1 MNGNVSFF
9 KIFTRTGD
17 KLLENC
23 DFIIGHG
30 TSFLKLSVAQIKLMI
45 FENYIKLGMILLYVS
60 IVNNDYLK
68 VFI

>member
-1 MNGNVSFF
+1 MNGNLSFF

-30 TSFLKLSVAQIKLMI
+30 TSFLKLSVAQIKLHDI
-45 FENYIKLGMILLYVS
+45 RKLYKAR
-60 IVNNDYLK
+60 NDSL
-68 VFI
+68 ICIDCQ

>member
-1 MNGNVSFF
+1 MKGNVSFF

-30 TSFLKLSVAQIKLMI
+30 ISFLKLSVAQIKLLDIRKLYKARNDSLISIMI
-45 FENYIKLGMILLYVS
+45 I
-60 IVNNDYLK
+60 
-68 VFI
+68 